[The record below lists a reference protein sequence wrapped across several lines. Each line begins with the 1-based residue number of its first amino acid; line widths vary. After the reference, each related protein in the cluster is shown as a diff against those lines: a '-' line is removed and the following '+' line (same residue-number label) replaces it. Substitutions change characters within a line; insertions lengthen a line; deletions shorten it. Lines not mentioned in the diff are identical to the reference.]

1 MLLLIVSEPSHHSL
15 NLFYKKRT
23 SITMTNS
30 INNQN
35 TTKPKR
41 TRAEKNIRIYVTVLG
56 NTAYVPE
63 FKVRDWKRVV
73 GGAIPDYTP
82 LTGHGHAKLEDVRA
96 ELAELKTEYTQ
107 L

>member
-1 MLLLIVSEPSHHSL
+1 
-15 NLFYKKRT
+15 
-23 SITMTNS
+23 MTNS
-30 INNQN
+30 INNNQN

-41 TRAEKNIRIYVTVLG
+41 TRAEKNIRIDVTVLFS
-56 NTAYVPE
+56 TAYVPD
-63 FKVRDWKRVV
+63 FKVRDWKSVV

-96 ELAELKTEYTQ
+96 ELAERKTEYTQ